1 MLSEEY
7 VYPFDWERGLPQ
19 AVADAYT
26 TRDCAALHLLA
37 RRARNSGESTPEELA
52 AVMHALAFALGQITI
67 MHERI
72 MAYGAVPGANQRGR
86 PHEGISSRGIH
97 RRGS

>member
-1 MLSEEY
+1 MFSEEY

-26 TRDCAALHLLA
+26 TRDCAALHAQA
-37 RRARNSGESTPEELA
+37 RAVRHRGTSSPEELA
-52 AVMHALAFALGQITI
+52 AVMHALAFALDQITI

-86 PHEGISSRGIH
+86 QHEGVSSKGIH